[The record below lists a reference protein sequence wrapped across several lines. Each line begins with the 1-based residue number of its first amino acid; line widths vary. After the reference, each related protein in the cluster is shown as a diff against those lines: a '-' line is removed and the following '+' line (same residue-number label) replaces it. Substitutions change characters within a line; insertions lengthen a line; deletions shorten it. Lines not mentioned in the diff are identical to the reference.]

1 MKKMISLMLCLLLGV
16 SVLTG
21 CTGKDES
28 FMKNRYTSREEI
40 SEICIDVRDRQVEV
54 TRSADEQIHIYYYES
69 NKEYYDISVSED
81 NVLNMA
87 AVNDKEWTDFIVKKA
102 SLDVRKILLQVPDAL
117 LKI

>member
-87 AVNDKEWTDFIVKKA
+87 DFIGKKA

>member
-1 MKKMISLMLCLLLGV
+1 
-16 SVLTG
+16 
-21 CTGKDES
+21 
-28 FMKNRYTSREEI
+28 MKNRYTSREEI

-87 AVNDKEWTDFIVKKA
+87 AVNDKEWTDFIGKKA

>member
-54 TRSADEQIHIYYYES
+54 R
-69 NKEYYDISVSED
+69 
-81 NVLNMA
+81 
-87 AVNDKEWTDFIVKKA
+87 
-102 SLDVRKILLQVPDAL
+102 
-117 LKI
+117 